1 MLLGLDRVREA
12 LARLGN
18 PHAGLACAHVA
29 GSNGKGS
36 TSAMVESIAREA
48 GLRTGLYT
56 SPHLSRFAERIR
68 IGGEPIADDAF
79 DRALGLALGATA
91 DPSQGELTFFEVL
104 TIAAFVAFRDAGV
117 EVAVLEVGL
126 GGRLDATNVIEAPLA
141 TAITSLALEH
151 TEVLGATEA
160 LIARE
165 KAGILK
171 RGAPVILGPMSEEAD
186 RAIEYAALSAGAG
199 PIWRVAQEGAGTG
212 AGAEILLSKQG
223 RSVSIKG
230 PPDQGD
236 EITAELGLRGPHQGE
251 NAAVA
256 AGIAWLL
263 SDRFPGVRSSI
274 AKGLSSARWPGRFER
289 MEQGGVSV
297 ILDCAH
303 NPHGAAALAA
313 TLAEEGVDPARTIL
327 VFGALA
333 DKAWREMLS
342 MIGPLARSRYY
353 ASPKGRS
360 PAPLDELGAI
370 ARGEPAGEPREA
382 VARAIAEARP
392 GDTVLITGSIYLVG
406 EARAALL
413 GEEPDP
419 VVAL

>member
-12 LARLGN
+12 LARLGD
-18 PHAGLACAHVA
+18 PHAGLVCAHVA

-36 TSAMVESIAREA
+36 TSAMVESIARAA

-79 DRALGLALGATA
+79 DSALGLALGATA

-117 EVAVLEVGL
+117 DVAVLEVGL

-141 TAITSLALEH
+141 TAITSIALEH
-151 TEVLGATEA
+151 TEVLGATED

-171 RGAPVILGPMSEEAD
+171 RGAPVILGPLSAEAD
-186 RAIEYAALSAGAG
+186 RAIEEVARGVGAG
-199 PIWRVAQEGAGTG
+199 PVWRVARAGAGTG
-212 AGAEILLSKQG
+212 AGAQILLSKQD
-223 RSVSIKG
+223 RRVTIKA
-230 PPDQGD
+230 PPDRGD
-236 EITAELGLRGPHQGE
+236 EVSMELGLRGPHQGE

-256 AGIAWLL
+256 AGIVWRL
-263 SDRFPGVRSSI
+263 SDRFPGVAASI
-274 AKGLSSARWPGRFER
+274 TKGLSSARWPGRFEQ
-289 MEQGGVSV
+289 MERDGVRV

-303 NPHGAAALAA
+303 NPHGAAALAR
-313 TLAEEGVDPARTIL
+313 TLAEEGVDPGRTVL

-333 DKAWREMLS
+333 DKPFREMLA
-342 MIGPLARSRYY
+342 ILGPLARSRYY

-382 VARAIAEARP
+382 VARALTEARP
-392 GDTVLITGSIYLVG
+392 GDTILITGSIYLVG

-413 GEEPDP
+413 GEDPDP